1 MHFRVKKHGSW
12 LNAAEIELSA
22 MQRGCLDRRLTRKQL
37 EAQVP
42 VWVEARNAFEGRVN
56 WQFKS
61 VDARVKLRRLYPV
74 LK

>member
-1 MHFRVKKHGSW
+1 MVKKHGSW

-22 MQRGCLDRRLTRKQL
+22 MQRGCLDRRLTRVEL

-42 VWVEARNAFEGRVN
+42 VWVEARNVFEGRVN